1 DIHIDVPAV
10 KVEKLTEKETNESET
25 SKKIRERVQKARNRQ
40 LLRYNETMLTAN
52 SELTNK
58 TIKEFCTLSDDCLA
72 LLKLAVSKMNLSGRA
87 YFRSIKVA
95 RTIADLDESDQI
107 KPNHIAEALQYR
119 PKNNQH

>member
-1 DIHIDVPAV
+1 
-10 KVEKLTEKETNESET
+10 
-25 SKKIRERVQKARNRQ
+25 
-40 LLRYNETMLTAN
+40 MLTAN

-58 TIKEFCTLSDDCLA
+58 TIKEFCALSDDCLA
-72 LLKLAVSKMNLSGRA
+72 LLKLAVVKMNLSGRA

-95 RTIADLDESDQI
+95 RTIADLDESDFI